1 MHLEKFLDQIK
12 NRFADISNKDP
23 RARVGT
29 RDLIAT
35 LVFCFSRD
43 RGNFRTLDCIRKFVQ
58 STLNV
63 AISRGGFWERL
74 ATEKLQK
81 ILEGLVAS
89 MVNKFACKLS
99 ITSELLKVLNVNA
112 ILLLDSSS

>member
-1 MHLEKFLDQIK
+1 MNLKIFLDQTK
-12 NRFADISNKDP
+12 DRFNKISNEDP
-23 RARVGT
+23 RAIVGT

-58 STLNV
+58 STFNV

-74 ATEKLQK
+74 ATKKLQHSQQP
-81 ILEGLVAS
+81 V
-89 MVNKFACKLS
+89 V
-99 ITSELLKVLNVNA
+99 
-112 ILLLDSSS
+112 